1 MRAPA
6 FYIALLI
13 TISAFGQT
21 SFLPDTIRIDEVEV
35 KGSLL
40 LNSSEGYKHI
50 EIDSTVLKEYTLGN
64 LSEMVSENAPV
75 YIKSYGSGGTATT
88 SIRGTGANHTQLA
101 WNGININS
109 PMLGQADLSLIPA
122 GFLDDVKIYLGGASM
137 GLNSGGI
144 GGIIN
149 IETEPDWKNKPILSA
164 TIGAGSFDRY
174 TGMIKART
182 GNKNFQSVTKVY
194 LHSAEN
200 DFRFLN
206 NVSGTDPVYERRT
219 NAQVRQTAFLQEL
232 YLRKGNNESSVRI
245 WYQSADRN
253 LPVSMLAQQPERGES
268 QLDEFFRAAIDHNHY
283 NRNFNYNISASWFSD
298 RLNYF
303 NPDALIDSRNHSN
316 TFITKGEIGYIP
328 GGKTRLKFIFI
339 NELNWVKSVNY
350 INQKIRNVS
359 TLTASIKSALG
370 EKTGAYL
377 LVQQILNDGHLLIP
391 DVSSGID
398 IRPLEEREYY
408 LRINF
413 ARNSKIPSLNDLY
426 WRPGGNPDL
435 KNEFSYSGEASW
447 QMEGNISGCIDWDT
461 DLTIFSNYI
470 TDMIQWSPTQS
481 SYWSPSNIA
490 RVKTS
495 GLETGT
501 NLFITA
507 NKFTVKVNGHY
518 SLTSAREIRSGN
530 VDIVSGKQLI
540 YVPKNQLNAG
550 IRINFTHIY
559 SSWMTTF
566 TGRRFITPDNS
577 QYLPAYLLSNFIS
590 GVRIKRGT
598 SSLDINFKIDNVF
611 GVNYQAISYYPMP
624 GRAYIFSISY
634 QLAKLR

>member
-1 MRAPA
+1 LRAPA
-6 FYIALLI
+6 IYIALLI

-40 LNSSEGYKHI
+40 LNSSEVYKHD
-50 EIDSTVLKEYTLGN
+50 EIDSAILKEYTLGN
-64 LSEMVSENAPV
+64 LSEIVSENTPV
-75 YIKSYGSGGTATT
+75 YIKSYGAGGTATT

-109 PMLGQADLSLIPA
+109 PMLGQADISLIPA
-122 GFLDDVKIYLGGASM
+122 GFLDDIKIYYGGASM
-137 GLNSGGI
+137 GFNSGGI

-149 IETEPDWKNKPILSA
+149 IETEPDWKNNPNLSA
-164 TIGAGSFDRY
+164 NIGAGSFDRY

-194 LHSAEN
+194 MQSAEN

-206 NVSGTDPVYERRT
+206 NVSSTDPVYERQT

-232 YLRKGNNESSVRI
+232 YLRKGSNATSARI
-245 WYQSADRN
+245 WYQSTDRN
-253 LPVSMLAQQPERGES
+253 LPSSMLAQQPEKGES
-268 QLDEFFRAAIDHNHY
+268 QLDEFFRAVLDYNHDSRTFDY
-283 NRNFNYNISASWFSD
+283 SISASWFSD

-303 NPDALIDSRNHSN
+303 NPDASIYSRNHSN

-328 GGKTRLKFIFI
+328 GRKTRLKFILI

-350 INQKIRNVS
+350 NNQKIRNVS
-359 TLTASIKSALG
+359 TLTASIKRALG
-370 EKTGAYL
+370 EKAGAYL
-377 LVQQILNDGHLLIP
+377 LVQQILNDRYLLIP
-391 DVSSGID
+391 DFSSGID
-398 IRPLEEREYY
+398 IRPSDSREYY

-426 WRPGGNPDL
+426 WSPGGNPDL

-447 QMEGNISGCIDWDT
+447 QMKGNISGCVDWDT
-461 DLTIFSNYI
+461 DLTFFSNYI
-470 TDMIQWSPTQS
+470 IDMIQWGPTQF

-490 RVKTS
+490 RVTTS
-495 GLETGT
+495 GLEAGT
-501 NLFITA
+501 NLFIKA

-518 SLTSAREIRSGN
+518 AHTSARTTRSGS
-530 VDIVSGKQLI
+530 VDIVSDKQLL
-540 YVPKNQLNAG
+540 YVPQNQFNAG
-550 IRINFTHIY
+550 IRINFRHIY
-559 SSWMTTF
+559 SSWITSF

-577 QYLPAYLLSNFIS
+577 QYLPGYILSNFIS
-590 GVRIKRGT
+590 GVAIKSGRN
-598 SSLDINFKIDNVF
+598 SLDINFKIDNIF

-624 GRAYIFSISY
+624 GRAYIFSVTY
-634 QLAKLR
+634 QLAKL